1 MKSLWI
7 TAALFAV
14 GCGTG
19 AAKDATP
26 AGTVLVT
33 WDAKQSTRPA
43 IRVAAIGGHV
53 VKDVTYTAHPTPE
66 STVTLAIHVET
77 APVTLVED
85 GKRLDRVAPVAVTVT
100 ATDSDG
106 FRIGP
111 GKCTGPDY
119 GLDGADMMLMDC
131 AFKATKPKTDVGF
144 MFDVYSDGTVDDGAT
159 PRRSTTP

>member
-7 TAALFAV
+7 GVVLFAV
-14 GCGTG
+14 GCGNG

-33 WDAKQSTRPA
+33 WDAKQSTRTA
-43 IRVAAIGGHV
+43 MRTAAVGGHV
-53 VKDVTYTAHPTPE
+53 VKDVAYTAHPTPE
-66 STVTLAIHVET
+66 SAVILAIHVET

-85 GKRLDRVAPVAVTVT
+85 GKRVDRVAPVALTVT

-111 GKCTGPDY
+111 GTCTGPDY
-119 GLDGADMMLMDC
+119 GLDGGAKMLMDC
-131 AFKATKPKTDVGF
+131 AFKATKPKNDVGF
-144 MFDVYSDGTVDDGAT
+144 MFDVYSDGSVDDGAT
-159 PRRSTTP
+159 PRK